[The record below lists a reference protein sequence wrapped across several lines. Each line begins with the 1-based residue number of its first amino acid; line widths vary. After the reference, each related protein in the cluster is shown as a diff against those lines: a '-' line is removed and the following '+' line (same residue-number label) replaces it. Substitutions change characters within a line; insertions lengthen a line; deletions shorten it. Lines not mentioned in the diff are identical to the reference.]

1 LIEII
6 LTVSAHWLQISGASI
21 LSISDIVQGR
31 FGEGSDETFSD
42 IDGANKLREMITQ
55 NASRRVVDN
64 VILNL
69 TGPKTAL
76 VFPPIIYGQGQGPVS
91 QRSVQIPEL
100 ARVAIQT
107 GAAIQVGKGESTWS
121 NVHVS
126 DISDIFV
133 KLVEKAVRGET
144 DGLWNKDG
152 LYFAGNTALVSNDT
166 LQKQAIADC
175 EQNFKQISQKV
186 ADAAKDL
193 SLIESATVKEVGH
206 EEADKLSSHG
216 AVLWGTNAQQNSQR
230 ARQLLGWQPKGKSL
244 EEEIPETVR
253 VEAARLRKL

>member
-1 LIEII
+1 LVEIG
-6 LTVSAHWLQISGASI
+6 LTVLAHWIQISGASV

-42 IDGANKLREMITQ
+42 VDGADKLREIITQ
-55 NASRRVVDN
+55 NASRRVVDSI
-64 VILNL
+64 ILNL
-69 TGPKTAL
+69 TGPRTAL

-107 GAAIQVGKGESTWS
+107 GTAIQVGRGESIWS

-152 LYFAGNTALVSNDT
+152 LYFAGNTAVVSNDT
-166 LQKQAIADC
+166 PQK
-175 EQNFKQISQKV
+175 
-186 ADAAKDL
+186 
-193 SLIESATVKEVGH
+193 
-206 EEADKLSSHG
+206 
-216 AVLWGTNAQQNSQR
+216 
-230 ARQLLGWQPKGKSL
+230 
-244 EEEIPETVR
+244 
-253 VEAARLRKL
+253 